1 MANAKEIAL
10 STIDNPWS
18 PFTEYDQWL
27 QFDLTHG
34 YNSDAYLARVAD
46 MESCRTEEDADAE
59 YERAIDEIVKY
70 NPLGVYIKVSNVNKE
85 TEENE
90 NNGSILHKRKRFKIE
105 KVNDS
110 VSISEK
116 IHKALAKGTVE
127 EE

>member
-70 NPLGVYIKVSNVNKE
+70 NPLGVYIKVSKVNKE

>member
-18 PFTEYDQWL
+18 PFTEYETWL
-27 QFDLTHG
+27 RFDLSHG
-34 YNSDAYLARVAD
+34 YNSDAYLARVAN
-46 MESCRTEEDADAE
+46 MESCRTEEEADAE

-70 NPLGVYIKVSNVNKE
+70 NPLGIYIKVSKVDKE
-85 TEENE
+85 IETDLND
-90 NNGSILHKRKRFKIE
+90 GSILHKRKRFKIE

-116 IHKALAKGTVE
+116 IQKALAKGTVE